1 METSMPGQVTNFAR
15 FYTLLNRMPYVGDKE
30 DLKRELVLQGTNGRT
45 NSLREVSKKEY
56 AAICEAMERV
66 APGIDRDKF
75 AEQLRKSRSVCLRLM
90 QKIGVDTTSWRVV
103 NDYCKSPKIAG
114 ADFRVLSIDDLDR
127 LSLKLRMILKKQS
140 DK

>member
-1 METSMPGQVTNFAR
+1 METSMQGQITNFAR

-56 AAICEAMERV
+56 VAICEAMERV